1 MLRSFPLLPLLVCAA
16 LSVGPAVVG
25 PVAVAQERSQEAD
38 EAMAA
43 LPAPPPPSPQENVR
57 IEFARVLAA
66 EPVHQILRATS
77 MVERCE
83 AASPVGEGG
92 ERRGLQRVVGAVRD
106 VLSSEERV
114 DEVDAS
120 AGGECRMVP
129 VEREFRRPIGF
140 DVDYVHRGV
149 KYRSRMPYDPGNRV
163 RVRVSVTPVVSGE

>member
-1 MLRSFPLLPLLVCAA
+1 MLRSFPTLPILLCAA
-16 LSVGPAVVG
+16 LSVAPAV
-25 PVAVAQERSQEAD
+25 VAQERGQQAD
-38 EAMAA
+38 QGMAG
-43 LPAPPPPSPQENVR
+43 LPAPPVPGAQENVR

-83 AASPVGEGG
+83 AASPVAEDG

-106 VLSSEERV
+106 VLSSDDKVE
-114 DEVDAS
+114 EVDAS